1 MSHMTLRL
9 GTPVLL
15 GILFAAIMLKC
26 LSPFLHAHVA
36 GSSETGFHVSG
47 MTFALALAASDD
59 QDSNAETESYAV
71 TVGDSRN
78 NTFSIFIVLAIFLG
92 ALHMVRKLY
101 LVDNPASRE
110 PDAIA
115 SYLSPNAPPPALAP
129 PR

>member
-47 MTFALALAASDD
+47 MTLALALSASGD
-59 QDSNAETESYAV
+59 QTSNADTESYAV

-78 NTFSIFIVLAIFLG
+78 NTFAIFVLIATIFG

-101 LVDNPASRE
+101 LVDRPASRE

-115 SYLSPNAPPPALAP
+115 SYLSPNSPPPVLAP